1 MRAEAAI
8 AAGNDWRSV
17 LESMQPGLS
26 MPTSDETVD
35 LVLLFASDAYAD
47 EFKDMLAAVRW
58 MTGAKTVIGCSG
70 SGIIGP
76 GREIEDE
83 PAIALQIFSLPG
95 VELHTTHITQPDVS
109 GENDEWQRRLPA
121 ASGISAWLM
130 FADPFTLD
138 SEALLDCFSG
148 LYDKTPL
155 IGGLASGNFRRRRTY
170 LFLDD
175 QV

>member
-35 LVLLFASDAYAD
+35 LALLFASDAYAD

-76 GREIEDE
+76 GQEIEDA
-83 PAIALQIFSLPG
+83 PAIELQLFSLPG
-95 VELHTTHITQPDVS
+95 VEMHKAHITQLDVA
-109 GENDEWQRRLPA
+109 GIDEGWVRALPA
-121 ASGISAWLM
+121 AESVNGWLL
-130 FADPFTLD
+130 FA
-138 SEALLDCFSG
+138 
-148 LYDKTPL
+148 
-155 IGGLASGNFRRRRTY
+155 
-170 LFLDD
+170 
-175 QV
+175 